1 MDSRNIFVIGLD
13 PFNEALLRGLPK
25 SDHYRFHD
33 LLGYR
38 EAIRPTSRQI
48 DLNELLTKAE
58 ERLSTFAG
66 HIDAI
71 IGYWD
76 FPCSVIGPVL
86 RQRYGLP
93 GPRLESVAAC
103 EHKYWSRLEQRRVL
117 PDLVPEFRAVD
128 PFASDPLSKVD
139 LPFPFWLK
147 PIKAHSSYLG
157 FKIESGDDFEACLPI
172 IRSEIDHFGRPFDTF
187 LAMLEMPEEVASI
200 GGHYCIAEAII
211 SQGEQCTLEGYAYA
225 GDVAVYG
232 VVDSIRTGQCQSSF
246 SRYQYPSR
254 VPRSVQVRMIDAA
267 KQFIQQIGYD
277 CAPFNMEF
285 FWEPRTDVL
294 SILEVN
300 ARISKS
306 HCPIFKMVDGVSH
319 HQVAID
325 LALGQRPNPPYRGG
339 RFPLAAKFMERVF
352 EDGVVETI
360 PSAENL
366 AAFHDSFPD
375 AMLRILIH
383 EGQRLAHL
391 PYQDSYSFEIAE
403 IFLGAETETALLD
416 KYHAVLALLPFK
428 FEEGGAGIQQNGEE

>member
-1 MDSRNIFVIGLD
+1 MESKNIFVIGLD
-13 PFNEALLRGLPK
+13 PFNETLLRGLPNA
-25 SDHYRFHD
+25 DHYRFYD

-48 DLNELLTKAE
+48 DLDELLTKAE
-58 ERLSTFAG
+58 ERLSTFEG
-66 HIDAI
+66 HVDAI

-76 FPCSVIGPVL
+76 FPCSVIGPIL
-86 RQRYGLP
+86 RQRHGLP
-93 GPRLESVAAC
+93 APRLEAVAAC

-117 PDLVPEFRAVD
+117 PEMVPQFRAVD
-128 PFASDPLSKVD
+128 PFASDPLSNMD

-147 PIKAHSSYLG
+147 PIKAHSSFLG
-157 FKIESGDDFEACLPI
+157 FKIENKGDLEACLPI
-172 IRSEIDHFGRPFDTF
+172 IRSEIGHFGQPFDTF
-187 LAMLEMPEEVASI
+187 LAMVETPEEVASI
-200 GGHYCIAEAII
+200 GGHYCIAETII
-211 SQGEQCTLEGYAYA
+211 SQGEQCTLEGYAHA
-225 GDVAVYG
+225 GEVAVYG
-232 VVDSIRTGQCQSSF
+232 VVDSIRTGQYQSSF

-254 VPRSVQVRMIDAA
+254 VPKSVQNRMIEAA

-306 HCPIFKMVDGVSH
+306 HCPVFKMVDGVSH
-319 HQVAID
+319 QQVAID
-325 LALGQRPNPPYRGG
+325 LALGQRPNPPYREGP
-339 RFPLAAKFMERVF
+339 FPLAAKFMERVF
-352 EDGVVETI
+352 EDGVVVTI

-366 AAFHDSFPD
+366 ATCHEGFHD

-383 EGQRLAHL
+383 EGQRLAHV

-403 IFLGAETETALLD
+403 IFLGAETETALLE
-416 KYHAVLALLPFK
+416 KHRAVLEILPFK
-428 FEEGGAGIQQNGEE
+428 FEEGALH